1 MRYGGSGGLQG
12 EPGGKADNAF
22 PQAGKAKIKP
32 FDGERLTEKEQQ
44 WLTRIAKVRTGEK
57 SGKPEGQEAVTRWT
71 DFLGNGRIRVW
82 KTASGQVGPK

>member
-22 PQAGKAKIKP
+22 LQAGKAKLQP
-32 FDGERLTEKEQQ
+32 FDGERLTEKEKQ
-44 WLTRIAKVRTGEK
+44 WLIRTGEK

-71 DFLGNGRIRVW
+71 DFLGDGRIRVW
-82 KTASGQVGPK
+82 KTASGIVGPK